1 MQITKSLVA
10 ATVALYT
17 SAVLGESV
25 KLAYTSNGDFH
36 QEEIDAEKLTRLK
49 YPGAICFED
58 FAFILDQEYLN
69 KRTDLIGSMPNGP
82 WTSCIE
88 IALSS

>member
-49 YPGAICFED
+49 YP
-58 FAFILDQEYLN
+58 
-69 KRTDLIGSMPNGP
+69 
-82 WTSCIE
+82 
-88 IALSS
+88 